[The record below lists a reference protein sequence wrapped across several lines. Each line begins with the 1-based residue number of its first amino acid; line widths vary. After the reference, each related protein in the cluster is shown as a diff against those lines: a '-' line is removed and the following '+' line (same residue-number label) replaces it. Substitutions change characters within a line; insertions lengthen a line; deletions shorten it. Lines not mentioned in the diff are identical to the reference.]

1 MKDYA
6 YDEDSVRALTD
17 WAEKASF
24 PQEVSLSEAE
34 HIFDVDRYVQANL
47 NDIKAHYP
55 DPFYH
60 PAITR
65 LYLLKD
71 IMEGK
76 DTE

>member
-1 MKDYA
+1 MKEYA

-24 PQEVSLSEAE
+24 PQEVSLNEAE
-34 HIFDVDRYVQANL
+34 HIFDVPRFVQANL

-55 DPFYH
+55 DPFYN

-65 LYLLKD
+65 LYLLK
-71 IMEGK
+71 EVLG
-76 DTE
+76 E